1 MNVLQVHIE
10 ILDFD
15 ENNPSE
21 LIDRFVINVTIPI
34 NESTERQNYPGIFG
48 LADID
53 VSFCTSCKSGVSQET
68 TDTGTSPISTSTSAL
83 KNTTESDLMMTTES
97 GLMTTESDLVTTES
111 NLMTT
116 ESDLVTTES
125 DLVTTVS
132 DLMTTES
139 DLMTTE
145 SDLVTTKSDL
155 VTTES
160 DLVTTKSDLVTTESD
175 LVTTESDLMTIEG
188 EFAQDEHFEIIIA
201 LGVFVII
208 FLSLITMIV
217 VVGVYMWRRAKRT
230 SVTSKPSQAVRS
242 SYENG
247 ENSHTVPLEDLA
259 YNYDVLTAVS
269 SHSHTYNTM
278 CTAHPYSCLH
288 NLLSWH
294 MQRSST
300 QPSIIISTY
309 KS

>member
-15 ENNPSE
+15 ENNLSE

-125 DLVTTVS
+125 DLMSTES

-155 VTTES
+155 VTTER
-160 DLVTTKSDLVTTESD
+160 
-175 LVTTESDLMTIEG
+175 DLMTIEG

-208 FLSLITMIV
+208 FLSLITVIVAV
-217 VVGVYMWRRAKRT
+217 VVSVYMWRRAKRT

-269 SHSHTYNTM
+269 SHSHTYV
-278 CTAHPYSCLH
+278 
-288 NLLSWH
+288 
-294 MQRSST
+294 
-300 QPSIIISTY
+300 
-309 KS
+309 